1 MRDNVAA
8 RPHPFPALQR
18 LWQSHI
24 SYDSLAAASF
34 SFLSPREAGGEY
46 QGVGGLNDR
55 RDVKGVVF
63 PAISPSPSYE

>member
-34 SFLSPREAGGEY
+34 SFLSPREAGGEGRVR
-46 QGVGGLNDR
+46 GVLQTLG
-55 RDVKGVVF
+55 
-63 PAISPSPSYE
+63 ASIEESPSPSSG